1 MLLNCQWDVYSLQIH
16 LTTKVSFVSDE
27 QLSSIREI
35 QQNTANS
42 SYYNK
47 TFITMADIS
56 CKLKMY
62 RELKKNKNNSPVT
75 IMKN

>member
-1 MLLNCQWDVYSLQIH
+1 MLLNCLWDVYSLQIH

-35 QQNTANS
+35 QQNMVNS

-47 TFITMADIS
+47 TFITMADVS
-56 CKLKMY
+56 CRIRKYK
-62 RELKKNKNNSPVT
+62 ET
-75 IMKN
+75 

>member
-1 MLLNCQWDVYSLQIH
+1 M
-16 LTTKVSFVSDE
+16 SFVSDE
-27 QLSSIREI
+27 QSSSIREI
-35 QQNTANS
+35 QQNIANL

-56 CKLKMY
+56 YKLKMY
-62 RELKKNKNNSPVT
+62 EELKKNKNNSPVT